1 MKHVVHDD
9 ADRIDGLDQLAARF
23 RQAREL
29 AAQSRAGAADMQQQP
44 EVAAAAR
51 QLADDLDRF
60 ADKYEPILR
69 RLGATES

>member
-9 ADRIDGLDQLAARF
+9 GDVRIDGIDQLVARV
-23 RQAREL
+23 RQTREL
-29 AAQSRAGAADMQQQP
+29 AAQSRVAAADEQKP

-69 RLGATES
+69 RPGATES

>member
-1 MKHVVHDD
+1 MKHVAHGD
-9 ADRIDGLDQLAARF
+9 ADRIDGLDHLAARV

-29 AAQSRAGAADMQQQP
+29 AARSRAGAAEMQEQP

-69 RLGATES
+69 RPGATES

>member
-1 MKHVVHDD
+1 MKRVVHDD
-9 ADRIDGLDQLAARF
+9 GDVRIDGLDQLVDRV
-23 RQAREL
+23 RQTREL
-29 AAQSRAGAADMQQQP
+29 AARSRAGAADVQKP

-69 RLGATES
+69 RPGATES

>member
-1 MKHVVHDD
+1 MKHVVDD
-9 ADRIDGLDQLAARF
+9 DGDVRVDGIDQLVARV
-23 RQAREL
+23 RQTRAL
-29 AAQSRAGAADMQQQP
+29 AAQSRAGAADEQKP

-69 RLGATES
+69 RPGATES

>member
-9 ADRIDGLDQLAARF
+9 GDVRIDGLDQLVARV
-23 RQAREL
+23 RQTREL
-29 AAQSRAGAADMQQQP
+29 AVQSRAGAADEQKP

-69 RLGATES
+69 RPAATES